1 MRLLQFTAGAG
12 AMYCGSCLHSNTLAL
27 HLAALGLDVTL
38 VPLYTPTRTDE
49 KNASTGHVFFGG
61 VSVFLEQSVPF
72 LRRTPK
78 IFDSLWDSK
87 AALYAVGLLN
97 TSTDP
102 ASLGPL
108 TVSML
113 RGEAGHQH
121 KEMKH
126 LSAWLDTQKPY
137 EAALIP
143 YTLLLGLAPA
153 LKARGLKIA
162 CELQGEDFFLEG
174 LPEPWRSEAKQLIA
188 VRSSDVDLFIAG
200 SRYYADMMSASLN
213 IPREKVQVVPH
224 GIDIDERLMGLKSVH
239 SEEFTVGSFARIA
252 PEKGLHVLADAY
264 IRFRERRPD
273 RKARLAAGGYLA
285 GEHRPYL
292 LGIEGKLRAAGRE
305 GEFHYYGSPDREGK
319 FEFLRSLD
327 LLAAPTPYRE
337 PKGFFAMEAMAC
349 GVPVVLPRH
358 GAFPELIAA
367 TEGGLLHTAGDEGD
381 LVAALERLADDHDA
395 RKSMGQQGARAVRER
410 FSAPLMAA
418 RTRDLLGGLIG

>member
-27 HLAALGLDVTL
+27 HLQALGLDVTL

-49 KNASTGHVFFGG
+49 KNASTSHVFFGG
-61 VSVFLEQSVPF
+61 VSVFLEQTVPF

-78 IFDSLWDSK
+78 IFDALWDSK

-97 TSTDP
+97 TSTNP

-113 RGEAGHQH
+113 RAEAGHQK
-121 KEMKH
+121 KEIEH
-126 LSAWLDTQKPY
+126 LSAWLDTQPRFD
-137 EAALIP
+137 AALIP
-143 YTLLLGLAPA
+143 YALLLGLAPA
-153 LKARGLKIA
+153 LRARGLKVA
-162 CELQGEDFFLEG
+162 CELQGEDLFLEG
-174 LPEPWRSEAKQLIA
+174 LVEPWRAEAKQLIA
-188 VRSSDVDLFIAG
+188 LRAHDVDFFIAG
-200 SRYYADMMSASLN
+200 SRYYADMMSADLGL
-213 IPREKVQVVPH
+213 PRDKIRIVPH
-224 GIDIDERLMGLKSVH
+224 GIDIDERLMGLKSTH
-239 SEEFTVGSFARIA
+239 SPEFTVGSFARVA

-292 LGIEGKLRAAGRE
+292 LGIEDTLRAAGRE
-305 GEFHYYGSPDREGK
+305 SEFHYYGSPDRQGK

-337 PKGFFAMEAMAC
+337 PKGLFAMEAMAC

-358 GAFPELIAA
+358 GAFPELIEA
-367 TEGGLLHTAGDEGD
+367 TGGGLLHTAGDEAD
-381 LVAALERLADDHDA
+381 LVAALERLADDHETRKAMGA
-395 RKSMGQQGARAVRER
+395 RGARAVRER
-410 FSAPLMAA
+410 FSAPLMAS
-418 RTRDLLGGLIG
+418 RIKELLGA